1 MANVVVLANADDN
14 FMTNINLEAVV
25 DWIPGLPNIRLSTFR
40 ELDKSVLDAML
51 ERIRCPMYPIRPFA
65 SFSQSESNDHLQSV
79 SMRLRKEEDACV
91 EWLNDKEPKSV
102 VYVNFGSA
110 TVLTRN
116 QLNEFSWG
124 LANSQ
129 RPFIWV
135 IHEGLVIGELAMIG
149 KAFVEATKERA
160 LILR

>member
-1 MANVVVLANADDN
+1 
-14 FMTNINLEAVV
+14 
-25 DWIPGLPNIRLSTFR
+25 
-40 ELDKSVLDAML
+40 
-51 ERIRCPMYPIRPFA
+51 MYPIGSFA
-65 SFSQSESNDHLQSV
+65 SFSQSESIDHLQSV
-79 SMRLRKEEDACV
+79 SMSLWKEEDACV

-110 TVLTRN
+110 TVLTHN

-135 IHEGLVIGELAMIG
+135 IHEDPVIGESATIG
-149 KAFVEATKERA
+149 KVFVEATKERA